1 MCKNSKICAKTAKF
15 YAKVANLHKNVPKG
29 KSVENFCC
37 NLVYENLA
45 ISDFCFMTS
54 SAYHYNAKDLQA
66 ETPRGNPLGHPALP
80 KCPAELARLHQLPAG
95 DQPVDQWAGP
105 RRLQALPLFV

>member
-1 MCKNSKICAKTAKF
+1 
-15 YAKVANLHKNVPKG
+15 
-29 KSVENFCC
+29 
-37 NLVYENLA
+37 
-45 ISDFCFMTS
+45 MTS

-105 RRLQALPLFV
+105 RRLQALPDPTGQPPTVVNSLMYLLSLSLQAIQLHLGVIFLL